1 MLDEKPIKLTD
12 INNSS
17 KEKKIVVRV
26 VFKIR
31 MVIVAV
37 IVKDIVG
44 VIIVIIGVLMRR
56 LSAKRFLR
64 VVLMRRQQQI
74 NF

>member
-44 VIIVIIGVLMRR
+44 VIIVIIGVLMR
-56 LSAKRFLR
+56 
-64 VVLMRRQQQI
+64 VVTANIQVPY
-74 NF
+74 